1 MGQSDSRSHTV
12 CMCVGSLTGRGR
24 SLLGADYSN
33 ELDNGAGV
41 CVYIDLCSSVG
52 IYNAVSKSA

>member
-41 CVYIDLCSSVG
+41 CVYIDLCSSG
-52 IYNAVSKSA
+52 DL